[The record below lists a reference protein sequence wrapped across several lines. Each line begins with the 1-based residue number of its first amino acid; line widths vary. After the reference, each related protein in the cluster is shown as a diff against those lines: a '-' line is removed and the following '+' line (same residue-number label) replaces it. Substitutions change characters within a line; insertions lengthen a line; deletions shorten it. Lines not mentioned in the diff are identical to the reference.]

1 MAKTYTIKQGDAWD
15 AIAFKVYGD
24 VNLTGWLMQ
33 NNYKHLETFV
43 FGAGVVL
50 QTPDPPAG
58 TPDANTP
65 IWRTET

>member
-1 MAKTYTIKQGDAWD
+1 MAKTYTTKQGDAWD
-15 AIAFKVYGD
+15 AIAFQVYGD

-33 NNYKHLETFV
+33 NNYPHLETFV

-50 QTPDPPAG
+50 QTPDPTADA
-58 TPDANTP
+58 PDANTP

>member
-1 MAKTYTIKQGDAWD
+1 MAKTYTTKQGDAWD
-15 AIAFKVYGD
+15 AIAFHVYGD

-33 NNYKHLETFV
+33 NNYPHLETFV
-43 FGAGVVL
+43 FGPGVVL
-50 QTPDPPAG
+50 NTPDPPAD